1 MRRALVAQDHA
12 AIALALP
19 CGLAREQHFDPDA
32 QAVKFAVLACDHIR
46 QVIDRADQVGQFF
59 FNLGHGTALRADA
72 AMVNRAAA
80 LPRRGPWARPRHD
93 RCRTYAARTHAMAK
107 PKKEPRPKAETPKG
121 FRDYFGAEVT
131 TRAAMLNAIAGVY
144 HRYGFDALESSAVE
158 TVEALGKFLPDV
170 DRPNEGVF
178 AWQDEDEKWLA
189 LRYDLTAPLARVYAQ
204 HRNDLP
210 TPYRRYAMG
219 PVWRNEKPG
228 PGRFRQFYQCDADTV
243 GTASMAADAEICAML
258 ADALE
263 EVGIER
269 GDYVVRVNNRK
280 VLNGVLEVAGLMGEE
295 HEAQRGIVLRAIDK
309 LDRLGTSGVNAL
321 LGAGR
326 KDESGDFT
334 LGANLDVSQQR
345 KIMNFVRANERI
357 LEAMSDHASGSIQA
371 GVPYSSVTR
380 ALYSVDE
387 ETGRPYQTDSVSGEI
402 RTKHTLS
409 YLESLVV
416 ESEEGARGV
425 AELAEIADLLAAQG
439 YGPDRIVIDPSVVR
453 GLGYYTGPVFEAELT
468 FEILDEKG
476 RPRQF
481 GSVAGGGRYDDLVA
495 RFTGQKVPAV
505 GVSIGV
511 DRLLAALHA
520 KGKIDS
526 VERGPVVVTVMD
538 RERMADYQAMVG
550 ELRQA
555 GIRAEVY
562 LGNPKN
568 FGNQMKYA
576 DRRGSPVAVIAGG
589 DEFAKGVVQI
599 KDLILGAQMA
609 ENATVEE
616 WKERPSQYEVPRAG
630 LVDKVR
636 EILSEQS

>member
-1 MRRALVAQDHA
+1 
-12 AIALALP
+12 
-19 CGLAREQHFDPDA
+19 
-32 QAVKFAVLACDHIR
+32 
-46 QVIDRADQVGQFF
+46 
-59 FNLGHGTALRADA
+59 
-72 AMVNRAAA
+72 
-80 LPRRGPWARPRHD
+80 
-93 RCRTYAARTHAMAK
+93 MAK
-107 PKKEPRPKAETPKG
+107 PSKQPRPKAEAPKG

-131 TRAAMLNAIAGVY
+131 TRAEMLGKIAGVY

-170 DRPNEGVF
+170 DRPNDGVF

-243 GTASMAADAEICAML
+243 GTSSMAADAEICAML
-258 ADALE
+258 ADCLE

-280 VLNGVLEVAGLMGEE
+280 VLNGVLEVAGILDPANPDHFAEE
-295 HEAQRGIVLRAIDK
+295 RGIVLRAIDK
-309 LDRLGTSGVNAL
+309 LDRLGPEGVRAL
-321 LGAGR
+321 LGEGR

-334 LGANLDVSQQR
+334 KGANLNNEQAAKIISFLNIGDMMFSLKAREQTQR
-345 KIMNFVRANERI
+345 
-357 LEAMSDHASGSIQA
+357 LAMS
-371 GVPYSSVTR
+371 
-380 ALYSVDE
+380 
-387 ETGRPYQTDSVSGEI
+387 GRPMAFAGGSNPSKSAI
-402 RTKHTLS
+402 SFLR
-409 YLESLVV
+409 SLVKSSTIGT
-416 ESEEGARGV
+416 EGV
-425 AELAEIADLLAAQG
+425 AELEEIAALLAAQG

-495 RFTGQKVPAV
+495 RFTGQRVPAV

-520 KGKIDS
+520 KGRIGGTAQ
-526 VERGPVVVTVMD
+526 GPVVVTVMD
-538 RERMADYQAMVG
+538 RDRMAEYQAMVG
-550 ELRQA
+550 ELRRA

-576 DRRGSPVAVIAGG
+576 DRRGSPVAIIAGG
-589 DEFAKGVVQI
+589 DEFAKDVVQI
-599 KDLILGAQMA
+599 KDLILGAQIA
-609 ENATVEE
+609 ENATLEE
-616 WKERPSQYEVPRAG
+616 WKERPSQYEVPRG
-630 LVDKVR
+630 QLVEKVR
-636 EILSEQS
+636 EILAGQG